1 MYSYNRSYVK
11 GGVGVVR
18 HADTQYIYNTPYPKS
33 MCTEKMDKIKQ
44 LYKQIDKERK
54 ELKDL
59 DGMDWFIKAAH
70 IHGLYQSIIIHSIS
84 QPNSNL
90 LGKPKTL

>member
-1 MYSYNRSYVK
+1 MK
-11 GGVGVVR
+11 
-18 HADTQYIYNTPYPKS
+18 T
-33 MCTEKMDKIKQ
+33 IKQ
-44 LYKQIDKERK
+44 LYKQIDKERKERK

-70 IHGLYQSIIIHSIS
+70 IYGLYRSIVIHSIS

-90 LGKPKTL
+90 LGKSQTLKNKG